1 MFTLA
6 VVFMGAAA
14 VGGFLVGVGLG
25 LAFKARRCRRLRR
38 PFDCGFNPIMGT
50 REPISVRFFII
61 AVLFVVFDVEVI
73 ILLPILTGVARLPQL
88 LFLSYLLILFGGLLH
103 EWREGTLEWQN

>member
-6 VVFMGAAA
+6 VVFMGAITFVSLLG
-14 VGGFLVGVGLG
+14 VGGAW
-25 LAFKARRCRRLRR
+25 LAFKSDRCRSLRS
-38 PFDCGFNPIMGT
+38 PFDCGFNPIIGS